1 MSDRLSTRNRFTRR
15 LTMVGVVGAMIVGFL
30 PLGLGVTA
38 AGAATAT
45 GGQYVPIT
53 PVRIADTR
61 TGSTFPNAGQTMQA
75 GGSVTVALPSSVAG
89 ASAVALN
96 VTATNTT
103 GSGFF
108 TVYPAGGTPPLAS
121 SLNFSPGAN
130 VPNFVIVP
138 VGASNSI
145 TIYNGPPGGD
155 GSTGGAADAVV
166 DLQGS
171 FNTVANTSG
180 GAGHFNPLTPAR
192 ITDTRA
198 GSGQTNA
205 GMTLTAGGTLTVQA
219 TGKGGVPATG
229 VSAVEV
235 NVTEAANTAGGFL
248 TVFPQ
253 GNTAPT
259 VSNLNYV
266 SGQIIANRVIVPVNP
281 ANGQFSI
288 FNHAGNTDVVVDVD
302 GYFTDSTGASGAGSL
317 FNPVTVA
324 RVIDT
329 RSSSPIG
336 PNGNLNVPITGI
348 PSGAS
353 AAVLNVTEAS
363 NTAGGFLTVSP
374 TTPAPLA
381 SDVNFVPRVS
391 PVDPKVI
398 VANGDIAAL
407 ASNGSLN
414 VYNHDG
420 NTNVVLDVAG
430 YFTPAATTPPPTG
443 TGSVTSTP
451 ASGPAGTQI
460 TGTVVNPTLVNSIA
474 VSGCGVSQTVLAAA
488 INQTTGAFTF
498 GIPNGQ
504 AIGPC
509 TLMYVSANSNGT
521 STTSTS
527 PFTVTAAATTGTV
540 MITPTSGP
548 DGTTVTGTVA
558 NPTAVASVNVL
569 GCGLNQ
575 TVPAA
580 SLNQTTG
587 AFTFVIPAPQPIGV
601 CTFTFTSS
609 NTGGST
615 TVTSINFTVTSS
627 LPAGTG
633 TVTISPTS
641 GAAGTLVNG
650 TVTNPA
656 GVSNVVVTGCGLN
669 QTIPAS
675 AINQTT
681 GAFTFNIPAG
691 QATGA
696 CTLTFTSNNTNAT
709 TTVTSITFTV
719 TSAIPPAGVGLG
731 TPPTVAPPTLQSA
744 RLITNGFNHSAQSIV
759 QYVFSGPVTPNGVI
773 ADFSLIGFD
782 TMRDTSSAGA
792 TTALSAVQDGS
803 NVNAIDVSYPS
814 QVDPAS
820 YTVAAAD
827 NSGAGV
833 PPNTGAGNSAVVGTT
848 GADTGLNNPLGTVP
862 LVGSTGPS
870 SVTTGNTTAPDLV
883 SCAVNPANSLQIIY
897 TFDKAVATISGP
909 TWFAWYDAAGTFT
922 VGNSVDPS
930 FIPGSTQVPI
940 DYLAGTTTEVRCA
953 TDVNAVQGNAAGA
966 EGQSPLGGVGGP
978 TSAPDLTSITPVSG
992 NSTQFDFHF
1001 NKTVL
1006 VATGPGQAPDY
1017 I

>member
-1 MSDRLSTRNRFTRR
+1 MENRNMRDGSSRRNRLARG
-15 LTMVGVVGAMIVGFL
+15 LTMVGVVGAMVVGFL

-61 TGSTFPNAGQTMQA
+61 TGSTFPNAGQTMPA

-108 TVYPAGGTPPLAS
+108 TVYPAGGTLPLAS

-145 TIYNGPPGGD
+145 TIYNGPPGGG

-180 GAGHFNPLTPAR
+180 GAGHFNQLTPAR

-259 VSNLNYV
+259 VSNLNFV
-266 SGQIIANRVIVPVNP
+266 SGQIVANRVIVPVNP
-281 ANGQFSI
+281 ANGQFNI

-317 FNPVTVA
+317 FNSAPVA

-381 SDVNFVPRVS
+381 SDVNFVPGVT
-391 PVDPKVI
+391 

-414 VYNHDG
+414 VFNHDG

-430 YFTPAATTPPPTG
+430 YFTAATSATPGIPAMVSATVTNTAITITYNQAVNCAAATSAAFAYLDTG
-443 TGSVTSTP
+443 THSGGTIPANSCTTTGNVLTLTATPGTFTLPSSTATIVYTANGASSTANAVFATSNPTSFAATQTIPVPANATVPAMVSATATATAAGVGHLTITYNEAVTCPTNANVP
-451 ASGPAGTQI
+451 PAFVYDYTGTASGGAITTCAISGTAGNVLTLQIPALFVAPDAPTPNTTTATITYTAPPSQSPPALNSAAASVSATGSSPTVYAANQTLSGAMWTHAVMMSAVVTPGASG
-460 TGTVVNPTLVNSIA
+460 TGTITVTYSEAVECPTAAVSVQTDFAYSNGGAPAYPSTCIGGGTPTLTL
-474 VSGCGVSQTVLAAA
+474 G
-488 INQTTGAFTF
+488 TF
-498 GIPNGQ
+498 YN
-504 AIGPC
+504 
-509 TLMYVSANSNGT
+509 
-521 STTSTS
+521 
-527 PFTVTAAATTGTV
+527 ATTGTTAATLV
-540 MITPTSGP
+540 APVAADTLGYTQPATPTIANAVYAGTAVPPAYP
-548 DGTTVTGTVA
+548 DTYPQFAPTQTIGLAAPPFMVSAHVTGAAITITYNAAVTCTGANSSDFVYQYQTGFSGGAHTAACSTVG
-558 NPTAVASVNVL
+558 NVL
-569 GCGLNQ
+569 
-575 TVPAA
+575 
-580 SLNQTTG
+580 
-587 AFTFVIPAPQPIGV
+587 
-601 CTFTFTSS
+601 
-609 NTGGST
+609 
-615 TVTSINFTVTSS
+615 
-627 LPAGTG
+627 
-633 TVTISPTS
+633 
-641 GAAGTLVNG
+641 
-650 TVTNPA
+650 
-656 GVSNVVVTGCGLN
+656 
-669 QTIPAS
+669 
-675 AINQTT
+675 
-681 GAFTFNIPAG
+681 
-691 QATGA
+691 
-696 CTLTFTSNNTNAT
+696 TLTADTS
-709 TTVTSITFTV
+709 F
-719 TSAIPPAGVGLG
+719 
-731 TPPTVAPPTLQSA
+731 TPPTATA
-744 RLITNGFNHSAQSIV
+744 NIV
-759 QYVFSGPVTPNGVI
+759 YTQ
-773 ADFSLIGFD
+773 
-782 TMRDTSSAGA
+782 GA
-792 TTALSAVQDGS
+792 TVYVSATATSAMAQT
-803 NVNAIDVSYPS
+803 P
-814 QVDPAS
+814 Q
-820 YTVAAAD
+820 
-827 NSGAGV
+827 
-833 PPNTGAGNSAVVGTT
+833 
-848 GADTGLNNPLGTVP
+848 
-862 LVGSTGPS
+862 
-870 SVTTGNTTAPDLV
+870 
-883 SCAVNPANSLQIIY
+883 
-897 TFDKAVATISGP
+897 TISG
-909 TWFAWYDAAGTFT
+909 
-922 VGNSVDPS
+922 S
-930 FIPGSTQVPI
+930 
-940 DYLAGTTTEVRCA
+940 
-953 TDVNAVQGNAAGA
+953 
-966 EGQSPLGGVGGP
+966 
-978 TSAPDLTSITPVSG
+978 SIS
-992 NSTQFDFHF
+992 
-1001 NKTVL
+1001 
-1006 VATGPGQAPDY
+1006 
-1017 I
+1017 